1 MKIFVI
7 LVAGAQAQPCD
18 FFKWF
23 NNQVLLTNF
32 KCFFKRSGDYDFK
45 VCPFDSITQQH
56 LYSSTSYDLGTWDGR
71 NSIYQEGDNLSFV
84 FGDGQCPNW
93 RYRESKVIITCG
105 NSAGITKVS
114 EPSMCSYVFDM
125 TVNCDGESS
134 RINER
139 TDFLPLVA
147 NSTFA

>member
-1 MKIFVI
+1 M
-7 LVAGAQAQPCD
+7 
-18 FFKWF
+18 
-23 NNQVLLTNF
+23 TNF
-32 KCFFKRSGDYDFK
+32 KCFFKRSGDYDFE

-56 LYSSTSYDLGTWDGR
+56 LYSSMLFDLGNWDGR

-84 FGDGQCPNW
+84 YGDGRCRLNW

-105 NSAGITKVS
+105 NSAGITRVS

-134 RINER
+134 RINGR